1 MSRRPKTEDRRRKLR
16 NEMTNR
22 SEAELGE
29 AKFRKAGTEAQSK
42 SIRHGLQIR
51 ASGERSIENDE
62 QTIKK

>member
-1 MSRRPKTEDRRRKLR
+1 
-16 NEMTNR
+16 MTNR